1 MVENI
6 AAASTAMHQSSLA
19 GEVSASMLKSSLN
32 AAEVQGRAVA
42 EMIDSAAPSA
52 APSAAASVVSDP
64 AVGSRIDL
72 LA

>member
-6 AAASTAMHQSSLA
+6 AAASTAMNQSSLA

-42 EMIDSAAPSA
+42 EMIDSAAPA
-52 APSAAASVVSDP
+52 AAASVVSDP